1 MTKKEK
7 ITYINEVND
16 RFMNAKN
23 HGNSNNW
30 WYPLENRIA
39 YNVKMSAFADVDT
52 LEDYLTKRQND
63 FYSKETLYQLLQ
75 DKQDTDG
82 EMLVLDIKEQYKL
95 DAVFA
100 GRSGGWIEVDYENG
114 LIELDENGDTIYE
127 SDVDINMYYKEAK
140 ALEKLEIDVADF
152 IEKSHAE
159 YEKYINSKEYYRD
172 ISEMLLD
179 DQEIAE
185 TYRNDIKRLANKLE

>member
-75 DKQDTDG
+75 DKQDTDC
-82 EMLVLDIKEQYKL
+82 EMLVLDIKEQYQL

-127 SDVDINMYYKEAK
+127 SDVDINMYYKDAK

-152 IEKSHAE
+152 IEKSRAE

-172 ISEMLLD
+172 ISELLLD

>member
-75 DKQDTDG
+75 DKQDTDC
-82 EMLVLDIKEQYKL
+82 EMLVLDIKEQYQL

-127 SDVDINMYYKEAK
+127 SDVDINIYYKEAK

-172 ISEMLLD
+172 ISELLLD